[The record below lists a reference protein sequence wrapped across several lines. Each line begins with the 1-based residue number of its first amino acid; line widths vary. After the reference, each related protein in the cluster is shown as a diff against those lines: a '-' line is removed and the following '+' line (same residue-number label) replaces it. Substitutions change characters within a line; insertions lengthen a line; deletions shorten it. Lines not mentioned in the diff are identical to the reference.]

1 MTQFVNYLIKQQ
13 HQKKC
18 ISEMIAHKDSWFV
31 DKRFLWCCS
40 SIMRAITQ
48 IWDLE
53 TRSNPDICFVSLE
66 SHSGQVSVRCLEL
79 RNLTCLYFYFVRHPF
94 LLLLFGAS
102 KISKLSLMLIC
113 ICWHF
118 LHLRK
123 HDFLPNDLI
132 EMTIILPNHYSRIN
146 IHPLPILVQEDDY
159 IVVVLCWDKYGPIWI
174 LISSV
179 RQTLSLPYPLFIT
192 KLVQTTNLECH
203 KQKYSYTSERLVQE

>member
-1 MTQFVNYLIKQQ
+1 MVLFIHYENHNTNLGFGNKIQSGHLFCQ
-13 HQKKC
+13 
-18 ISEMIAHKDSWFV
+18 
-31 DKRFLWCCS
+31 
-40 SIMRAITQ
+40 
-48 IWDLE
+48 
-53 TRSNPDICFVSLE
+53 LE
-66 SHSGQVSVRCLEL
+66 SHGRQVSVQCLEL
-79 RNLTCLYFYFVRHPF
+79 RNLTCLYFYFVRHPL

-159 IVVVLCWDKYGPIWI
+159 IGGGGGVL
-174 LISSV
+174 
-179 RQTLSLPYPLFIT
+179 R
-192 KLVQTTNLECH
+192 
-203 KQKYSYTSERLVQE
+203 